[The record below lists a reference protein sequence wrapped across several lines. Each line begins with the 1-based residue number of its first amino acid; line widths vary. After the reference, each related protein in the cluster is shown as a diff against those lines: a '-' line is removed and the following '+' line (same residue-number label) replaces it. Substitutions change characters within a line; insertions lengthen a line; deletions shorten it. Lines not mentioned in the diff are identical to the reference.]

1 MEPPLLAEIAG
12 IFHLRDQICAMF
24 AMEALVSKTWFN
36 TVFQMVKKNQKTR
49 EGLKKS

>member
-24 AMEALVSKTWFN
+24 AMKALVSKTWFN
-36 TVFQMVKKNQKTR
+36 RMFQMVKKI
-49 EGLKKS
+49 KKQERV